1 MDAWAQQLDRVAQ
14 EHGFVITKVIL
25 THWHHDHVGGVD
37 DVLRLARDRWHRGS
51 GSSDAAAAA
60 GQVEIYKAPDA
71 EHDAGLPPGVRP
83 LADGAVVAVPGA
95 TLRAVTTPGHTDDH
109 VCLLLEEEGAL
120 FAGDMVLGQGTTVFT
135 NLRTYMASL
144 RKAHALQPAVLYPG
158 HGPVVADATAKL
170 HEYWSHRHTR
180 EQQIVARLAEAGRPQ
195 TIPELV
201 AVIYAAYP
209 VELHLPAQHSV
220 AQHLGK
226 LLEEGR
232 VRRLPAATADED
244 DRWQLVVDAGRPP
257 AAAL

>member
-1 MDAWAQQLDRVAQ
+1 VDAWARQLGRVAQ
-14 EHGFVITKVIL
+14 EHRFVITKVLL
-25 THWHHDHVGGVD
+25 THWHHDHVGGAG
-37 DVLRLARDRWHRGS
+37 DVLRLARDHWHRG
-51 GSSDAAAAA
+51 GSDAAA
-60 GQVEIYKAPDA
+60 GEVEIYKVPDA
-71 EHDAGLPPGVRP
+71 EHDAGLPPVVRP

-135 NLRTYMASL
+135 NLRTYMASI
-144 RKAHALQPAVLYPG
+144 RKAHALQPVVLYPG

-170 HEYWSHRHTR
+170 HEYWSHRHAR
-180 EQQIVARLAEAGRPQ
+180 EQQIVALLTKAGRPQ
-195 TIPELV
+195 TIPDLV

-209 VELHLPAQHSV
+209 VELHLPAQNSV

-232 VRRLPAATADED
+232 VRRLPAATADDD
-244 DRWQLVVDAGRPP
+244 DRWQLVVDAGQPP
-257 AAAL
+257 TAAL